1 VVLHTRKIDIV
12 PMLTLLAMSLPSP
25 FRRLTP
31 FSQLPL
37 PIRARIAAV
46 SSTATIHGHFLTS
59 PTRRVASFAATR
71 EEVCGKDEF
80 EFWGVLGFCASTYFR
95 MSSPA
100 C

>member
-1 VVLHTRKIDIV
+1 MVLHTRKIDIV

-46 SSTATIHGHFLTS
+46 SSTATIHGHLLTS
-59 PTRRVASFAATR
+59 PTRRLASFAATR

-80 EFWGVLGFCASTYFR
+80 GRLGLCASTYFR
-95 MSSPA
+95 TSSPA